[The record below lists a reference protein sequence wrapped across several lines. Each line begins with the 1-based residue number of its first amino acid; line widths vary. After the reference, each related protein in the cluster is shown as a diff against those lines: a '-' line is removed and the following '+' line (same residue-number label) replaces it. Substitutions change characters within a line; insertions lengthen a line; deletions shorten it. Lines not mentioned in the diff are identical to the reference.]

1 MRVWTAEEAVEA
13 ALDAGFAGTHWHM
26 AGEEL
31 AVLLNRVEERRC
43 SHHLN
48 SSRTVAVGD
57 HEFLPMAD
65 CPRGVK
71 VQLLTPGHVAVYGVW
86 DGKGSYLGWYPVP
99 KIPKEITNASAR

>member
-1 MRVWTAEEAVEA
+1 MKAWSTEEAVEA
-13 ALDAGFAGTHWHM
+13 AHDAGFAGTRWHM
-26 AGEEL
+26 SGEEL
-31 AVLLNRVEERRC
+31 ALLLNRVEDRRC

-48 SSRTVAVGD
+48 ASRTVAVGD

-86 DGKGSYLGWYPVP
+86 DGRELYLGWYPVP
-99 KIPKEITNASAR
+99 KIPKEITNASSR